1 MRRDLINEIGVDA
14 DDVAQEIIKKTNF
27 DKKYTFISKDRDKPM
42 SFRLE
47 SSLFGNPA
55 RKEFDVPGYYLLYKD
70 NMPMCLGVSTRS
82 IANRLARFSKEI
94 HGKSRSDESYPA
106 ARKHRYHYGRSNFD
120 GIEVV
125 FCPFQPPAN
134 ILMEDIETCLIHHFK
149 PIYNV
154 KIRTDKI
161 TLAKSANKC
170 YDDIQTILQFFV

>member
-14 DDVAQEIIKKTNF
+14 DDVAEEIIKKTNF

-70 NMPMCLGVSTRS
+70 NMPICLGVSTRS
-82 IANRLARFSKEI
+82 IANRLSRFSKEI

-120 GIEVV
+120 GI
-125 FCPFQPPAN
+125 
-134 ILMEDIETCLIHHFK
+134 
-149 PIYNV
+149 
-154 KIRTDKI
+154 
-161 TLAKSANKC
+161 
-170 YDDIQTILQFFV
+170 

>member
-14 DDVAQEIIKKTNF
+14 DDVAEEIIKKTNF

-70 NMPMCLGVSTRS
+70 NMPICLGVSTRS
-82 IANRLARFSKEI
+82 IANRLSRFSKEI

-106 ARKHRYHYGRSNFD
+106 ARKHRNHYGRSNFD

-125 FCPFQPPAN
+125 FCPFEPPAN
-134 ILMEDIETCLIHHFK
+134 VSMGDIETCLINRIK

-154 KIRTDKI
+154 KIGTDRI
-161 TLAKSANKC
+161 GVAKGSDRC
-170 YDDIQTILQFFV
+170 YGDVQTILQFFV